1 MKRFAK
7 KYQLSIINFQLL
19 FVVLLLM
26 GCKDSNSNAG
36 TDPVNPT
43 QSDVMTYI
51 TTADNTM
58 HFDKVGKNFI
68 EGMNMNPEITVTLDP
83 ATRYQ
88 EFDGFGAAITGA
100 SAYNLMRMPQDA
112 RAKLLKE
119 TFSVE
124 EGMGYSYVRVP
135 IGGSDFNAESN
146 YDYTCCDMAGI
157 ENLHSRPMRWIIS
170 SLSSTRSLPS
180 TPSSK

>member
-1 MKRFAK
+1 MKRFVK
-7 KYQLSIINFQLL
+7 TIP
-19 FVVLLLM
+19 FVLAVLLLT

-124 EGMGYSYVRVP
+124 EGMG
-135 IGGSDFNAESN
+135 
-146 YDYTCCDMAGI
+146 
-157 ENLHSRPMRWIIS
+157 
-170 SLSSTRSLPS
+170 
-180 TPSSK
+180 